1 MKRTITIYVPQPYIG
16 VGPRYNVRKEVMTDE
31 LLNSIKA
38 GDKVTIHVPNGIGR
52 NGQEWTAKT
61 GTAVMRGPAGWVLNM
76 GGKHG
81 TPGIATEKN
90 IISVRKAS
98 KA

>member
-1 MKRTITIYVPQPYIG
+1 MSKALQ
-16 VGPRYNVRKEVMTDE
+16 VGIPKKTKSEEVMTEE
-31 LLNSIKA
+31 LLNSIRH
-38 GDKVTIHVPNGIGR
+38 GDKVTIHVPAGIGR

-90 IISVRKAS
+90 IIAVRKAS
-98 KA
+98 KS